1 LLSNLTELNYIK
13 ENKNK
18 NIFSAERTYNKNQ
31 ETSKRYFKHININT
45 KQPNIKCNYCGK
57 REHSFITA
65 LKEKEINQEETQI
78 LKEKTIIINQM

>member
-1 LLSNLTELNYIK
+1 MLSNQTESNYIK
-13 ENKNK
+13 ENNNK
-18 NIFSAERTYNKNQ
+18 NIFLAESTYKKNQ
-31 ETSKRYFKHININT
+31 EKSKRYIKNINKNT
-45 KQPNIKCNYCGK
+45 KRPNIKCNYCGK